1 MTLDRKLV
9 AALNKRFEKYQLVY
23 PNAVCTFMDPRYMRI
38 FFDEIQLASIIKNL
52 KDFHKEI
59 VSAIAADA
67 QLTRASAQDE
77 GLEAESTSSVAHLS
91 GVSDDRMPALAPLSG
106 SGSKSISNS
115 VDLLW
120 VISIKELLQAD
131 L

>member
-9 AALNKRFEKYQLVY
+9 AALNKRFEKYHLVY

-38 FFDEIQLASIIKNL
+38 FFDEIQLASIIENL

-77 GLEAESTSSVAHLS
+77 GLEAESTSVAHLS
-91 GVSDDRMPALAPLSG
+91 GVSDDRMPALAPLSE

-120 VISIKELLQAD
+120 VISIKE
-131 L
+131 